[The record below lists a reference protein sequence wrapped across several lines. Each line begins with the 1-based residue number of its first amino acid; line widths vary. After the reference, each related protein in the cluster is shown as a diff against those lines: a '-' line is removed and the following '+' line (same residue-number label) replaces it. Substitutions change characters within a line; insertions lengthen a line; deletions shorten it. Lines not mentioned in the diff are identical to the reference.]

1 MVPALGQ
8 PVQVTIV
15 DHILPSAPF
24 KYCIKVQFRQHKP
37 KAKTFLTSVIPSTVS
52 EIFLHSNIS
61 RVKHLPKVLLPKK
74 DMGFE
79 KILVEGINP

>member
-15 DHILPSAPF
+15 DHILSLASF
-24 KYCIKVQFRQHKP
+24 KYCIKVLFRQHKQ
-37 KAKTFLTSVIPSTVS
+37 KAKTFLTSVIPRTVS
-52 EIFLHSNIS
+52 EILLHGNIS

-79 KILVEGINP
+79 